1 MPSPHAASPD
11 FVPMSSFVQF
21 QTASRIDLGVAVLD
35 FEYIGT
41 ARRVLTGMTDRVLTY
56 YIDFLLSQAA
66 ASDTWVT
73 QSIRNLES
81 ILDRSGSNWTVGSRR
96 GRWGL
101 VERVPSGV
109 AEVVDSVMSKQ
120 DLASGQLR
128 KAWGEAYGVN
138 PSPSHAY
145 HDAVKAVEILTATLI
160 SPKNNIS
167 TLGTDI
173 RDLRNGKHKWE
184 FVMAGSKHE
193 TSVEHLVSV
202 MELLWHSQSDRH
214 GHEDYKDVT
223 SEEAKA
229 AVLLAST
236 LVGWFSQDALRR
248 VEE

>member
-1 MPSPHAASPD
+1 
-11 FVPMSSFVQF
+11 MSSFVRF
-21 QTASRIDLGVAVLD
+21 QTASHIDLGIHSPSARYPHDVLETLIQFPD
-35 FEYIGT
+35 D
-41 ARRVLTGMTDRVLTY
+41 VLIY
-56 YIDFLLSQAA
+56 YIDFVLSHTRVWNTGAP
-66 ASDTWVT
+66 
-73 QSIRNLES
+73 IRFHELQE
-81 ILDRSGSNWTVGSRR
+81 ILRRSGSNWMVSERQ
-96 GRWGL
+96 GRYGL
-101 VERVPSGV
+101 VERVPAGV
-109 AEVVDSVMSKQ
+109 AQAAQHVMSPR
-120 DLASGQLR
+120 DLASSKLR
-128 KAWGEAYGVN
+128 EAWDQAYGAT
-138 PSPSHAY
+138 PSPSAAY
-145 HDAVKAVEILTATLI
+145 HDAVKAVEILTAPLI

-184 FVMAGSKHE
+184 FVMAGSKHA